1 MAFPGQKRPDGKS
14 RQLNSRMEG
23 TTMATNSVNTNAGA
37 LIALQNL
44 NATNTELAQTQNR
57 ISTGKRVLS
66 AKDNGAIWAI
76 AQSQSATSRS
86 LNSVISS
93 LQRGSSVID
102 VSLAAGETVAD
113 LLAQMKEKALA
124 ASDVSLDA
132 SSRNALN
139 EDFKSLR
146 DQIAKAV
153 SNADF
158 NGTNLLNTG
167 AADMASLANADGT
180 SKLTATAEI
189 MSLGGSIVTID
200 STDTIGTASA
210 AAAMITTVTTSLT
223 NVTAAL
229 GRLGTKSKAFE
240 THLTFVSKLQDT
252 LDVGVGN
259 LVDADLAKESAKF
272 QALQTKQQLGI
283 QALSIANQS
292 SQSILS
298 LFR

>member
-1 MAFPGQKRPDGKS
+1 
-14 RQLNSRMEG
+14 
-23 TTMATNSVNTNAGA
+23 MATNSVNTNAGA

-57 ISTGKRVLS
+57 ISTGKRVMS

-76 AQSQSATSRS
+76 AQSQKATSNS
-86 LNSVISS
+86 LNAVISS

-132 SSRNALN
+132 SSRSALN

-158 NGTNLLNTG
+158 NGTNLLSSG
-167 AADMASLANADGT
+167 ATDMQSLANADGT

-189 MSLGGSIVTID
+189 MSLGGSIVTME
-200 STDTIGTASA
+200 SNWSKWFCTMSRSA
-210 AAAMITTVTTSLT
+210 PV
-223 NVTAAL
+223 
-229 GRLGTKSKAFE
+229 
-240 THLTFVSKLQDT
+240 
-252 LDVGVGN
+252 
-259 LVDADLAKESAKF
+259 
-272 QALQTKQQLGI
+272 
-283 QALSIANQS
+283 LS
-292 SQSILS
+292 
-298 LFR
+298 